1 MMHIYCIVVRC
12 MCGLRESNMV
22 LCWELNDTTGD
33 MRWFWWINKVWCI
46 VKVFTGW
53 LYHVI
58 QRWRHRY
65 IICTSLCGQSYLI
78 SIPSTCMRMLI
89 NKSLLELHHT
99 LFPTQ
104 YTGKSGLAM
113 FDREQLSNYPKA
125 SYQPKKQL
133 LQDKSIPLLHYPLK
147 YYSAPSHTISIFKE

>member
-1 MMHIYCIVVRC
+1 
-12 MCGLRESNMV
+12 
-22 LCWELNDTTGD
+22 
-33 MRWFWWINKVWCI
+33 
-46 VKVFTGW
+46 
-53 LYHVI
+53 
-58 QRWRHRY
+58 
-65 IICTSLCGQSYLI
+65 
-78 SIPSTCMRMLI
+78 MLI

-147 YYSAPSHTISIFKE
+147 YYSTPSHTVSIFKAIMVTAKGF